1 MFRVIGC
8 ITEQHD
14 LRFVVVAGVLCLFA
28 CFTAMSTITR
38 ARASVGNSRALWLTA
53 AGLVA
58 GAGIWGTHFIA
69 MLAYRAGLPVGYD
82 AGLTALSVV
91 IAASLCGLGFA
102 LALSRFGALAGGA
115 VTGAAISAMHYVGM
129 AAVRLP
135 ADAVWDVRYVVASII
150 IGVTLTALA
159 MHVALRRDT
168 LRAHALGAL
177 LFTVAI
183 CGMHFTA
190 MAAVT
195 YWPDPMIVV
204 PEAVL
209 DPVSLAVAVAAVA
222 VLIVALGLVSA
233 MLDHHL
239 ASRASNEAAR
249 LRANVVEL
257 ERTKGELEATSR
269 HLSAALATAAAANN
283 AKSQFLAAM
292 SHELRT
298 PLNAVIGF
306 SEMLAHETFGPL
318 GHAKYDEYV
327 EDIRASGV
335 HLLSLINDIL
345 DLSRLDAGQ
354 MELADEE
361 VDLAQVVAESLKIV
375 RGRAQEAGIRL
386 FEAIEVPQ
394 LTVRGDRRRMRQVLI
409 NLLANAIKFTP
420 DKGTVRVTICRRGE
434 QATIMVAD
442 TGIGMAQ
449 EDIPKA
455 FERFGQ
461 VDSSIS
467 RKYEGAGLGLPLAKQ
482 LMEAHGGEL
491 ELESTLHAGT
501 TVTMVFPRER
511 IIARQ
516 EAAA

>member
-28 CFTAMSTITR
+28 CFTAMSTIAR
-38 ARASVGNSRALWLTA
+38 ARACKGRLCVIWLVA

-69 MLAYRAGLPVGYD
+69 MLAYRSGLPVGYD

-91 IAASLCGLGFA
+91 IAATLCGVGFG
-102 LALSRFGALAGGA
+102 LALSRFGAIVGGA

-129 AAVRLP
+129 AAVRIP
-135 ADAVWDVRYVVASII
+135 ADAVWDVRYIVASVI
-150 IGVTLTALA
+150 IGVVLTAFA
-159 MHVALRRDT
+159 MHVALRRDG

-195 YWPDPMIVV
+195 YWPDPTIAV

-249 LRANVVEL
+249 LRAHVAEL
-257 ERTKGELEATSR
+257 EQTQHELEATSQ
-269 HLSAALATAAAANN
+269 HLSAALAAAAAANT

-306 SEMLAHETFGPL
+306 SEMLASEIFGPL
-318 GHAKYDEYV
+318 GHIKYIEYV

-335 HLLSLINDIL
+335 HLLALINDIL

-354 MELADEE
+354 MELADED
-361 VDLAQVVAESLKIV
+361 VDLAEVVAESLKIV
-375 RGRAQEAGIRL
+375 RGRAQTVGIRL
-386 FEAIEVPQ
+386 FEAIEAPE
-394 LTVRGDRRRMRQVLI
+394 LAVRGDRRRIRQVLI

-434 QATIMVAD
+434 EATIVVAD
-442 TGIGMAQ
+442 TGIGMAKD
-449 EDIPKA
+449 DIPKA
-455 FERFGQ
+455 FERFRQ
-461 VDSSIS
+461 VDGSLS

-482 LMEAHGGEL
+482 LMEAHGGTL
-491 ELESTLHAGT
+491 ELESTLHVGT
-501 TVTMVFPRER
+501 TATMVFPHER
-511 IIARQ
+511 IVARQ